1 VTSHPD
7 ADNVGD
13 YLISS
18 RSFDEYQAMFTLTK
32 RDLCGR
38 ILDCPGGGSSFAVQA
53 SDLGARVTAVDPVYA
68 IATSALQ
75 ELVMEEPDR
84 GSAHTVAGIDRYLW
98 DFYGDIEGHRGMRKR
113 SAALFAHDVE
123 EHPERYLPASPG

>member
-18 RSFDEYQAMFTLTK
+18 RSFDEYQAMFMLTK

-68 IATSALQ
+68 IATSA
-75 ELVMEEPDR
+75 
-84 GSAHTVAGIDRYLW
+84 
-98 DFYGDIEGHRGMRKR
+98 HRGMRKR

>member
-1 VTSHPD
+1 MTSHPD

-18 RSFDEYQAMFTLTK
+18 RSFDEYQAMFMLTK